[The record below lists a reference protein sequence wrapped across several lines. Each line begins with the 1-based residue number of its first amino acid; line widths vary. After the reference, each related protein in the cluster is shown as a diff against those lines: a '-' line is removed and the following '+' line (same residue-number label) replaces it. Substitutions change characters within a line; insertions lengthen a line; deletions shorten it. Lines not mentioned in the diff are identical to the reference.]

1 MSKKCTL
8 KEFSDNHGTKLPA
21 YSNLPVRPRCD
32 RYAAAAQ
39 DVPEQR
45 PGISHAL
52 LSPMH
57 CSLQGSTCRGQMR
70 VEGEHGVHHVL
81 WLVQGIHLVL
91 IMPCLGCLSYMAS
104 LLSSSCRDD
113 DQGLHLR
120 LAQGCSLDSGKAYPQ
135 RYGPGKEGPYAEY
148 AGSYGGSDG
157 TPVGD
162 VDYHRPYSHHAHPG
176 SYHSSANSHYASSRP
191 VRGPSPQERPAQY
204 GYEPAGSYPP
214 QYRGPASPP
223 GMPLTGGP
231 PTAGGLGGSVHHG
244 SAYGYGGPGYGHPP
258 QPGYGPPGSYGA
270 PLQHPYGPPAAGP
283 GPCPPGQGAG
293 MLPGAPPG
301 APLQQ
306 GAMPLP
312 GRYGGYGPTALLE
325 PPMPGCYGRT
335 PGYAM
340 APPPP
345 PPPRV
350 VPPQQAAGQGAASA
364 VAATSSMPGPRAGAN
379 GHAATAHAAA
389 LPFVSATAAA
399 KPGTGAAAGRSS
411 ATAATMPA
419 SRPEA
424 AGSRKPTP
432 SAAAEQTEA
441 RVEAPAPAAPKNEF
455 AERLAQRA
463 LARAKTSLLAGSS
476 SGGSSTDALSRS
488 DSLAHGDA
496 KPPAVVRALDI
507 PAAPGAGATDSN
519 SSSPNEQEGV
529 FVKPTHPFSRPKLML
544 KPRSALLD
552 GPAHGSGT
560 YSSTSSDSG
569 DAPADHG
576 SGSMAGSTASS
587 VTGGRPRLQLLPR
600 GSSLVGGN
608 SSAPAGTGAR
618 KASVFGEAKPRE
630 EVLKGR
636 GLDPALVDAG
646 IISPKRSD
654 SATTRP
660 GFSTARSM
668 GSEDDEWH
676 TVAGHGRKGSAAAS
690 RDGVLLP
697 GADDFDPFFGSGSAR
712 PSYSDAPLPPARAF
726 SRDIMRDGYAAGKR
740 SGLAA
745 DMGDE
750 DDSAVFRRALPTRQV
765 PLAI

>member
-1 MSKKCTL
+1 M
-8 KEFSDNHGTKLPA
+8 KEFLENNGSSKLPA

-32 RYAAAAQ
+32 
-39 DVPEQR
+39 
-45 PGISHAL
+45 
-52 LSPMH
+52 
-57 CSLQGSTCRGQMR
+57 
-70 VEGEHGVHHVL
+70 
-81 WLVQGIHLVL
+81 
-91 IMPCLGCLSYMAS
+91 
-104 LLSSSCRDD
+104 RDD

-162 VDYHRPYSHHAHPG
+162 VDYHRPYSHHTHPG
-176 SYHSSANSHYASSRP
+176 PYHSSAASHYTSSRP

-204 GYEPAGSYPP
+204 SYEPAGSYPP

-231 PTAGGLGGSVHHG
+231 PTAGGLGGPAHHG
-244 SAYGYGGPGYGHPP
+244 SAYGSGGPGYGHPP

-270 PLQHPYGPPAAGP
+270 PPQHPYGPPAAGP

-293 MLPGAPPG
+293 ILPGAPP
-301 APLQQ
+301 

-312 GRYGGYGPTALLE
+312 GRYGGYGPTPLLE
-325 PPMPGCYGRT
+325 PPMPGGYGRT
-335 PGYAM
+335 PGYTV

-350 VPPQQAAGQGAASA
+350 VPPQQAAGQGAA
-364 VAATSSMPGPRAGAN
+364 VAAAAMGSTPGPRTGAN
-379 GHAATAHAAA
+379 SHAATAHTAA
-389 LPFVSATAAA
+389 LPFVSATDAA
-399 KPGTGAAAGRSS
+399 KPGTAAAAGSRSS
-411 ATAATMPA
+411 ATAATLP
-419 SRPEA
+419 A

-432 SAAAEQTEA
+432 FAAAEQTEA
-441 RVEAPAPAAPKNEF
+441 RVEAPAPAAPAAPKNEF

-476 SGGSSTDALSRS
+476 SGGGSTDALSRS

-496 KPPAVVRALDI
+496 KPPAAVRALDI

-519 SSSPNEQEGV
+519 ASSPNEQEGV

-569 DAPADHG
+569 DTPADHG

-600 GSSLVGGN
+600 SSSLVGGN
-608 SSAPAGTGAR
+608 SSAPAGAGAR
-618 KASVFGEAKPRE
+618 KASVFGDAKPRE
-630 EVLKGR
+630 EVLRGR

-646 IISPKRSD
+646 MISPKRSD

-660 GFSTARSM
+660 GFSTARRVD
-668 GSEDDEWH
+668 SEEDEWH
-676 TVAGHGRKGSAAAS
+676 TVAGHGRKGSAATS

-712 PSYSDAPLPPARAF
+712 PSCSNAPLPPARAF

-740 SGLAA
+740 SGVYGSPAGKSSGFAA